1 MKSYSFLIAALASVL
16 SLSCTKENVLP
27 TPELSS
33 SAYEVTVKKYSNT
46 PAFELTWD
54 FAGGS
59 SDVARTFIQFSNDLE
74 FVEPY
79 VASASGNSYLV
90 TCRDIQKMN
99 AVFGEKSDFVL
110 YVRLLVEGE
119 NVTSAYSK
127 KIRIN
132 VDLP

>member
-59 SDVARTFIQFSNDLE
+59 SGGQR
-74 FVEPY
+74 
-79 VASASGNSYLV
+79 ASHHLGGIGS
-90 TCRDIQKMN
+90 C
-99 AVFGEKSDFVL
+99 
-110 YVRLLVEGE
+110 LLRRG
-119 NVTSAYSK
+119 AAGGGA
-127 KIRIN
+127 
-132 VDLP
+132 